1 MFELDYWRGLASSF
15 HFRGKTL
22 KDCMELIH
30 EDVVDAWN
38 FLDPKMLLARSDVK
52 AMLWQV
58 VEDMNDSTTDPNR
71 ILTLGITG
79 VSTAAGIAG
88 SLTGPAAPIAV
99 PIAVGVAALGAWL
112 YTVYQQTPSIL
123 RVLMAYIIDLT
134 AILKGVF
141 ALLQVQSKAL
151 GIAKPR
157 EVTFDLIKL
166 TVEAYNDSTEKGPC
180 HKEIKDFIAINGN
193 IFHIDHRDQVL
204 EKVISLIKQFQ
215 FNPVGEFGPKAIELG
230 KAEPDRAAART
241 STPVA

>member
-38 FLDPKMLLARSDVK
+38 FRDPGLLLTRPDVK
-52 AMLWQV
+52 AMLWRV
-58 VEDMNDSTTDPNR
+58 VEDMNDSSGDQNR
-71 ILTLGITG
+71 MLTLGISG
-79 VSTAAGIAG
+79 VSTAAGIVAG
-88 SLTGPAAPIAV
+88 SLSGPVAPIAV
-99 PIAVGVAALGAWL
+99 PVAVGVAALGAWL

-123 RVLMAYIIDLT
+123 RVLMAYITDLT

-157 EVTFDLIKL
+157 EVTLDLIKL
-166 TVEAYNDSTEKGPC
+166 TVEAYNDSREKWPC
-180 HKEIKDFIAINGN
+180 HKEIKDFISSNGN

-204 EKVISLIKQFQ
+204 EKVISLIRQFQ
-215 FNPVGEFGPKAIELG
+215 FDPVREFGEKAIELG
-230 KAEPDRAAART
+230 KAEANR
-241 STPVA
+241 V